1 MPCCSSAFLPSN
13 REGRK
18 WLIININ
25 RRKSVIQSIMHSHH
39 WRSEQLSNQLKSDYS
54 HIIPLQSKV
63 SMVVNLTYFS
73 IRIMKIVLSYLRTV
87 QKRRKSVFQARIS
100 GRLVSRTKLQKKRT
114 NIKLI
119 SIRIS
124 KLFIFFTACSL
135 LFHLGEHQV
144 HLRKETTAMCGEKT
158 PKDFVCSIK
167 WTLSFLLLH
176 Y

>member
-1 MPCCSSAFLPSN
+1 MVN
-13 REGRK
+13 
-18 WLIININ
+18 
-25 RRKSVIQSIMHSHH
+25 
-39 WRSEQLSNQLKSDYS
+39 NQYK
-54 HIIPLQSKV
+54 PEKV
-63 SMVVNLTYFS
+63 SHTEHYATVTTGGVNNLKTVEIRLLTYYS
-73 IRIMKIVLSYLRTV
+73 LAEQSEHGCKSYLFLHKNNEDSPV
-87 QKRRKSVFQARIS
+87 LPENCSKWRKSVFQARIS
-100 GRLVSRTKLQKKRT
+100 GRLVSRTELQKKRT